1 MLKQIF
7 FPNHFYFGSDIE
19 IAKKE
24 NNDVFYKKFRK
35 MKYDKF
41 IKSLFILEKLQKE
54 DFIPTLL
61 HYTNNLEIYTTDCGN
76 LLSIFT
82 LPDDWEKQLIE
93 IKKKSMNYPFLIKDW
108 GLWEI
113 NPFLINNLCVKK
125 DKIYFV
131 DFGDVE
137 PAGPKQIEDYF
148 NKKIKSIKLILKY
161 SYLYLLFHYPRRI
174 FIMMLR
180 KLQRPYNWIL
190 LFSFYFCLNQNKLF
204 SFSLYNVNEYL
215 YSKL

>member
-82 LPDDWEKQLIE
+82 LPFIAKQPLDI
-93 IKKKSMNYPFLIKDW
+93 PPL
-108 GLWEI
+108 
-113 NPFLINNLCVKK
+113 V
-125 DKIYFV
+125 
-131 DFGDVE
+131 
-137 PAGPKQIEDYF
+137 
-148 NKKIKSIKLILKY
+148 
-161 SYLYLLFHYPRRI
+161 
-174 FIMMLR
+174 
-180 KLQRPYNWIL
+180 
-190 LFSFYFCLNQNKLF
+190 
-204 SFSLYNVNEYL
+204 
-215 YSKL
+215 

>member
-61 HYTNNLEIYTTDCGN
+61 HYTNNLEIYTTDCGD

>member
-1 MLKQIF
+1 
-7 FPNHFYFGSDIE
+7 
-19 IAKKE
+19 
-24 NNDVFYKKFRK
+24 